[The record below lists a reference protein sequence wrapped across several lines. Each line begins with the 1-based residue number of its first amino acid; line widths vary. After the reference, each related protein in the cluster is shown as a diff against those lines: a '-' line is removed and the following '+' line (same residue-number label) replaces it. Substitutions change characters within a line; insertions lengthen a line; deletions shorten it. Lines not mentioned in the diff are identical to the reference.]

1 MTPEQIG
8 FETNAP
14 ASIVGMVMIL
24 KSMFKEG
31 ADPVEIE
38 TFLNM
43 IEDAAMME
51 INWLQE
57 LRRMG
62 QVPAISYS
70 EFSWREK
77 K

>member
-1 MTPEQIG
+1 MTPDQVG

-14 ASIVGMVMIL
+14 ASIVGMVTIL

-43 IEDAAMME
+43 IEDAAMIE
-51 INWLQE
+51 IDWLHE
-57 LRRMG
+57 LNRLG